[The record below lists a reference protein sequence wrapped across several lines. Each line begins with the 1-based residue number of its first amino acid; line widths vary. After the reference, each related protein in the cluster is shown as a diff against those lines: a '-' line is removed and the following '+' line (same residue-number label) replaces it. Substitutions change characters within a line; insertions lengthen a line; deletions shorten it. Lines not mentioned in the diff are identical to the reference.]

1 MHEKRFSHKL
11 SARKRGLLSVWS
23 SLIIIISE
31 ENRFRSST
39 WAGTNFTL
47 WKSRSNKTL
56 EGLLLT
62 SLLSDDAHDFR
73 KYFLSILRLCAYWQS
88 LTLKIAVACERNLF
102 DLLGENLK
110 LAWNFSIR
118 HKWRKIRYT
127 NNGKNDKSTLWVF
140 LSFFFRLCR
149 MWINFGKFLLINH
162 G

>member
-62 SLLSDDAHDFR
+62 SCFPMTLTTFANIFFR
-73 KYFLSILRLCAYWQS
+73 YWGFALIDSRWLWKLPSHVKEICSIYWEKIWNLHETFQFDTNDGKFDTRTMERMIKALCGFFFL
-88 LTLKIAVACERNLF
+88 
-102 DLLGENLK
+102 
-110 LAWNFSIR
+110 
-118 HKWRKIRYT
+118 
-127 NNGKNDKSTLWVF
+127 
-140 LSFFFRLCR
+140 FFRLCR